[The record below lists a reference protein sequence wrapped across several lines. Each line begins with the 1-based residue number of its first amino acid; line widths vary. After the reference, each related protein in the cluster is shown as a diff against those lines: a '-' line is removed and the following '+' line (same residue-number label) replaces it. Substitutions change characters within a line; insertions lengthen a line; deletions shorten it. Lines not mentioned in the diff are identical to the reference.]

1 MKHIQEKTTTKGTE
15 PTLTEKTSAL
25 LIPRFTPCHLINYT
39 FKRAES
45 AFWAL

>member
-1 MKHIQEKTTTKGTE
+1 MKHIQEKKRKAGTE
-15 PTLTEKTSAL
+15 SILMENNSAL
-25 LIPRFTPCHLINYT
+25 LISRFILCYLINYT